1 MHGWYYSL
9 IWHCKDLPS
18 TFLHICVKF
27 RNWNF
32 NDSSHT
38 SLYSCSVCAVKLCT
52 PYFIVLPLQFQE
64 THLTYNV
71 VCYSKYSTLNSLA
84 FLFICFYLSFYIF
97 ILLSHL
103 FLSFSLILFL
113 SPSLI
118 FIVYWTLV
126 SLYSF
131 CWTLLDFTFSSTS
144 LLAQQNVSERLT
156 FYANCTSQL

>member
-1 MHGWYYSL
+1 MVDYMVWLCYTGGKFSKLLQYRTILTMCAWMIL
-9 IWHCKDLPS
+9 FADLALQRSPS

-84 FLFICFYLSFYIF
+84 FLFICFYLSFYI
-97 ILLSHL
+97 LSYSL
-103 FLSFSLILFL
+103 IYFSL
-113 SPSLI
+113 SL
-118 FIVYWTLV
+118 
-126 SLYSF
+126 
-131 CWTLLDFTFSSTS
+131 
-144 LLAQQNVSERLT
+144 
-156 FYANCTSQL
+156 